1 MDEIYENLI
10 KLEND
15 LNQDYVV
22 EDFLHLQW
30 FVDLE
35 QQTNSNV
42 ASITLKE
49 QGSNYMIQA
58 KIDQIIENQYDLIS

>member
-1 MDEIYENLI
+1 VHKQSQINKHARQTKNKYILDEIYENLI

-35 QQTNSNV
+35 Q
-42 ASITLKE
+42 
-49 QGSNYMIQA
+49 
-58 KIDQIIENQYDLIS
+58 